1 MLVACSSHD
10 DASFKKILA
19 FLAIE
24 SRRRG
29 REDDL
34 VDLLGHRRD
43 IVAVSRVEW
52 NASSR
57 LDGERRS
64 SSAVETVCR
73 PWTALPARTHPVE
86 GCRTRKRSREGGCCA
101 SAASCGQI
109 AAWRNAA
116 APFQQ
121 PLLPLPPLLTLL
133 PHRKRSVIPLV
144 DCLLRLL
151 RGQWVVEGRGHE
163 PSSV

>member
-10 DASFKKILA
+10 DASFKKIFA

-73 PWTALPARTHPVE
+73 P
-86 GCRTRKRSREGGCCA
+86 
-101 SAASCGQI
+101 
-109 AAWRNAA
+109 
-116 APFQQ
+116 
-121 PLLPLPPLLTLL
+121 
-133 PHRKRSVIPLV
+133 
-144 DCLLRLL
+144 
-151 RGQWVVEGRGHE
+151 
-163 PSSV
+163 